1 MMLKAVGSNTASKCL
16 CPSMEKSI
24 SIEDVAFAVSRLSLA
39 GGGSPQVPGVV
50 TCSAC
55 RNNSLL
61 AAVYFFL

>member
-1 MMLKAVGSNTASKCL
+1 
-16 CPSMEKSI
+16 MEKSV
-24 SIEDVAFAVSRLSLA
+24 STEDLAFAVSHLSLA